1 MKVLKSILM
10 WLLGFFADKPLTKS
24 DILAVQDNQIKVLDV
39 PEWGGKVHLRSL
51 GVEQRMDFLVDIG
64 KMQDIA
70 KNDALAASQYYL
82 QVQCGLLIGSIVD
95 STGARCFTKEDIA
108 ALSQKSPA
116 VISKIYDEIVRLNS
130 FAVDSQEE
138 EAKN

>member
-1 MKVLKSILM
+1 MKFFKSILV
-10 WLLGFFADKPLTKS
+10 WLLGLFSDKPLSKS

-70 KNDALAASQYYL
+70 KSDALAAAQYYL

-108 ALSQKSPA
+108 ALSQKSPT
-116 VISKIYDEIVRLNS
+116 VINKIYDEIVRLNS

>member
-1 MKVLKSILM
+1 MKFFKSILV
-10 WLLGFFADKPLTKS
+10 WLLGFFADKPLSKS
-24 DILAVQDNQIKVLDV
+24 DILAVQDNHIKVLDV

-70 KNDALAASQYYL
+70 KSDALAASQYYL

-116 VISKIYDEIVRLNS
+116 VINKIYDEIVRLNS
-130 FAVDSQEE
+130 FSVDSQEE